1 MGDEETGRR
10 IVRRRQSA
18 EEVEYEFAARVCASK
33 KEKGWSL
40 VSLGSQI
47 RVLPPFMVRSG
58 RKVCV
63 GGGGGYTYSVN

>member
-18 EEVEYEFAARVCASK
+18 EEVEYEFAARVCGAK

-40 VSLGSQI
+40 VLLGY
-47 RVLPPFMVRSG
+47 RYGFFPLFW
-58 RKVCV
+58 
-63 GGGGGYTYSVN
+63 